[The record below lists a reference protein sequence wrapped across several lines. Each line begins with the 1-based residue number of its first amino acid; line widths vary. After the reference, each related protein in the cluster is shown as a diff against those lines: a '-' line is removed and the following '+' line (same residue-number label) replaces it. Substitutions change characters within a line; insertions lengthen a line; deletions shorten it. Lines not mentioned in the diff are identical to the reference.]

1 MDKEKEIIDKFED
14 EFNKML
20 EEQIQTLLKKYP
32 SLKLQEFELRE
43 KMKEELKKQFLLMK
57 ENPNFDS
64 LEPDEKTL
72 NEIISKVPLIYN
84 ETVLIYKFIYDYIE
98 EKSIQY
104 NYYQELKEFY
114 KTINDMKYNKELT
127 LGSLFE
133 GSNKIN
139 EVMLNATN
147 SKDETNIFQELIWAL
162 DEYTQDNQLTD
173 ATNFILKIAND
184 YPSILKMKIHKFLKT
199 NAEKPKQ
206 ILKKKLIR

>member
-1 MDKEKEIIDKFED
+1 MNKNEGKLIDEKIEN
-14 EFNKML
+14 EFNKIL
-20 EEQIQTLLKKYP
+20 EEQILNLLEKYP

-64 LEPDEKTL
+64 LEPDKKTL
-72 NEIISKVPLIYN
+72 NEIISKVPFIYN

-98 EKSIQY
+98 EKNIQY

-114 KTINDMKYNKELT
+114 KTINDMKYNEELT
-127 LGSLFE
+127 LGNLFI

-162 DEYTQDNQLTD
+162 DKYTQDNQLTE
-173 ATNFILKIAND
+173 ATNFILKISND
-184 YPSILKMKIHKFLKT
+184 YPSILKMKIYKYLKT
-199 NAEKPKQ
+199 N
-206 ILKKKLIR
+206 

>member
-1 MDKEKEIIDKFED
+1 MNKDKLIDEFED
-14 EFNKML
+14 DFNKMI
-20 EEQIQTLLKKYP
+20 EEQILNLLEKYP

-64 LEPDEKTL
+64 LEPDDKTL

-98 EKSIQY
+98 EKNIQY
-104 NYYQELKEFY
+104 NYYQELKNFY
-114 KTINDMKYNKELT
+114 KTINDMKYNEELT
-127 LGSLFE
+127 LGSLFV

-147 SKDETNIFQELIWAL
+147 SKDETNIFQELILA
-162 DEYTQDNQLTD
+162 
-173 ATNFILKIAND
+173 
-184 YPSILKMKIHKFLKT
+184 
-199 NAEKPKQ
+199 
-206 ILKKKLIR
+206 